1 MSRKESPPLSIN
13 QAYELSPG
21 DKNNPVWV
29 NNVQGVVLSI
39 KTGRMG
45 AADTWPVVLGNDGG
59 GRSLEVVFWQEPRF
73 AKGDLLSLD
82 GGCRRTEFKGVQSI
96 SVGQKTEVHVIR
108 KGGNQQEPHREE
120 RSQSTVRDDSR
131 GGGESDGDRRPTDE
145 PSGRGDDRAVAFHQK
160 MAANANLY
168 LQCLSYARKID
179 ATLKSAGKPEMAPDH
194 FQACVSTL
202 FITADRAGMSV
213 APPPWTGKAE
223 EKAAPPPVR
232 RDPPPPSRRDAPP
245 DEDVPF

>member
-1 MSRKESPPLSIN
+1 MPRKESLPLSIN
-13 QAYELSPG
+13 EAFELSPG

-29 NNVQGVVLSI
+29 NGLIGLVLSI
-39 KTGRMG
+39 TPKRMG
-45 AADTWPVVLGNDGG
+45 AADTWAVVLGNVGG
-59 GRSLEVVFWQEPRF
+59 GRSLEVTFWEVAPKF
-73 AKGDLLSLD
+73 AKGDTIEIT
-82 GGCRRTEFKGVQSI
+82 GTGTRRTEYKGVQSV
-96 SVGQKTEVHVIR
+96 SMSKNNEVHVIA
-108 KGGNQQEPHREE
+108 KGAHHQEQHREE
-120 RSQSTVRDDSR
+120 RPRDDSR
-131 GGGESDGDRRPTDE
+131 GGGEDLRAGGGHTE
-145 PSGRGDDRAVAFHQK
+145 EGSGGQMEDRASAFHQK

-179 ATLKSAGKPEMAPDH
+179 ATLKAAGKPEMAPDH

-232 RDPPPPSRRDAPP
+232 RDPPPARRDAPP

>member
-1 MSRKESPPLSIN
+1 MPRKESPPLSIN
-13 QAYELSPG
+13 ECYELSPG

-29 NNVQGVVLSI
+29 NNVHGVVLSI

-73 AKGDLLSLD
+73 AKGDLISLD

-108 KGGNQQEPHREE
+108 KGANHQEPHREE
-120 RSQSTVRDDSR
+120 RPAAGPRDDTR
-131 GGGESDGDRRPTDE
+131 GGGNPDADRRPTDE
-145 PSGRGDDRAVAFHQK
+145 PTGQIEDRTTAFHQK
-160 MAANANLY
+160 MRANAMLY
-168 LQCLSYARKID
+168 LQCLSYARTID
-179 ATLKSAGKPEMAPDH
+179 TTLEANKKPKMAPEH

-202 FITADRAGMSV
+202 FIAGDRQGLAV
-213 APPPWTGKAE
+213 APPPWPGEVAKP
-223 EKAAPPPVR
+223 APTP
-232 RDPPPPSRRDAPP
+232 APAPEPAKKPEPAKGP